1 MGGWV
6 GRARKA
12 GGLQRK
18 PFFFFFLL
26 VVAGGS
32 NSDLKY
38 TGVMRHFI
46 ENAKNGFRR
55 AYRGLIVK

>member
-1 MGGWV
+1 VGGQSAKS
-6 GRARKA
+6 GGITEKA
-12 GGLQRK
+12 L
-18 PFFFFFLL
+18 FLL
-26 VVAGGS
+26 LPLPLGGVAGDS